1 MVQASGSALAARS
14 VMNSMPNRFPPPGP
28 PCAREPRAP
37 GAADSRV
44 CVPGAGVCPRAAHRS
59 VLDVVHEKPM
69 VLMEYAINCCS
80 MVTVRLRM
88 GAHGA
93 PGDGSE

>member
-1 MVQASGSALAARS
+1 MVQASSSALAACS

-44 CVPGAGVCPRAAHRS
+44 RVPGAGVRPRAAHCS
-59 VLDVVHEKPM
+59 VLDVFHEM
-69 VLMEYAINCCS
+69 TITFM
-80 MVTVRLRM
+80 
-88 GAHGA
+88 
-93 PGDGSE
+93 

>member
-1 MVQASGSALAARS
+1 MVQASCSALAARS
-14 VMNSMPNRFPPPGP
+14 VPNSMPNRFPPPGP

-44 CVPGAGVCPRAAHRS
+44 RAPGAGVRPRAAHCS
-59 VLDVVHEKPM
+59 VMDFVHEM
-69 VLMEYAINCCS
+69 TIELMEYAINCCIK
-80 MVTVRLRM
+80 VTVRLRM

-93 PGDGSE
+93 